1 MGEPMKHFI
10 AMALA
15 LTSLSAFSAVEFYS
29 KNGNEECTISKNKVS
44 RTSKFMKGAAGF
56 TTTKTIETFGL
67 DALVTKAV
75 AASTGKP
82 AVEGYAFMVTV
93 DGQASTLHY
102 QDSKEAGSLILF
114 IQRAC
119 FN

>member
-1 MGEPMKHFI
+1 MKQFI
-10 AMALA
+10 ALTLA
-15 LTSLSAFSAVEFYS
+15 LTSLTAFSATEFYS
-29 KNGNEECTISKNKVS
+29 KNGNEECTIAKNKVT
-44 RTSKFMKGAAGF
+44 RTTKFLKGAAGF
-56 TTTKTIETFGL
+56 STTTTIETFGI

-82 AVEGYAFMVTV
+82 TLEGFVFMVSV
-93 DGQASTLHY
+93 DGQSSSLHY
-102 QDSKEAGSLILF
+102 DDSKEAGSLILF